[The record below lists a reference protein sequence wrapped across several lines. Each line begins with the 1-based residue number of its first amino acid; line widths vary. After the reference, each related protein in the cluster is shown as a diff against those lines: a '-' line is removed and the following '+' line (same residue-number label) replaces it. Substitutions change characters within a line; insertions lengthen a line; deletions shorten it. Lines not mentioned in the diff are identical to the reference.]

1 MAIIIGDNK
10 ATYFSLSRVL
20 ACSSCEKCPDGHEA
34 ENSMSCQPCK
44 PGISLFLRRPIRLI
58 DWKINPQAFHIDLK
72 KTLIKMKFAKSKAT
86 QVPV

>member
-1 MAIIIGDNK
+1 MIIGDNK
-10 ATYFSLSRVL
+10 GTYFSLSRVL

-44 PGISLFLRRPIRLI
+44 PGISLFLRQPIRLI

-72 KTLIKMKFAKSKAT
+72 KTLIKTKFAKSKAT